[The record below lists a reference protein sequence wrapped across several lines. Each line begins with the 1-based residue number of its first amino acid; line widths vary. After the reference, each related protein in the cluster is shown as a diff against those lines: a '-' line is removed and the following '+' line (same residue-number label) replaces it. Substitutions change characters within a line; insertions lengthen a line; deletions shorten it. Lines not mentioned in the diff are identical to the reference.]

1 MQYPFLGGGIVQETL
16 PDLPGGTLDKRE
28 HQRAGIIGGA
38 RHVDYPDNP
47 PGGWIGN
54 GDRRAGQPRQGVS
67 EMFLAGHQCRATA
80 CDRRADRVR
89 ADLLFPVPE
98 AGGEVNAVE
107 QPCRVVVGRPAGQD
121 PGPLIGQQKPNPG
134 AVQVT
139 PHLVENRPGCPAEPA
154 MVIHVSVVGH
164 LEPFGSQPRAGTTL
178 PGGDDFV
185 TQPMAF
191 SLLGRGRGFGR
202 SAVHCVRVGA

>member
-1 MQYPFLGGGIVQETL
+1 
-16 PDLPGGTLDKRE
+16 
-28 HQRAGIIGGA
+28 
-38 RHVDYPDNP
+38 
-47 PGGWIGN
+47 
-54 GDRRAGQPRQGVS
+54 
-67 EMFLAGHQCRATA
+67 MFFDGHQCQATA
-80 CDRRADRVR
+80 RDRRADRVR

-134 AVQVT
+134 VPSRSP
-139 PHLVENRPGCPAEPA
+139 PHLVENRSGCPAEPA
-154 MVIHVSVVGH
+154 TVIYVGVVGH

-185 TQPMAF
+185 AQQT
-191 SLLGRGRGFGR
+191 SLATRFF
-202 SAVHCVRVGA
+202 